1 MNFEINV
8 QQGTL
13 MTLFILNFLNYFLL
27 IMVK

>member
-1 MNFEINV
+1 MNFEINA
-8 QQGTL
+8 QQDTL